1 MVKIGFC
8 KTCDCMVHL
17 TGIKEHQ
24 RSRQHAEA
32 LEFYEVKQLSIKLQK
47 LKIQDLKNKIIL
59 LKIELEEL
67 KAGQPY
73 YE

>member
-1 MVKIGFC
+1 MNKNGFC
-8 KTCDCMVHL
+8 KTCNSIVDI
-17 TGIKEHQ
+17 TIKKHK

-32 LEFYEVKQLSIKLQK
+32 LEFYEVKQQRINIQNMF
-47 LKIQDLKNKIIL
+47 IQDLKNKIIL

-67 KAGQPY
+67 KAGQLY

>member
-1 MVKIGFC
+1 MI
-8 KTCDCMVHL
+8 HL
-17 TGIKEHQ
+17 TEIKEHQ